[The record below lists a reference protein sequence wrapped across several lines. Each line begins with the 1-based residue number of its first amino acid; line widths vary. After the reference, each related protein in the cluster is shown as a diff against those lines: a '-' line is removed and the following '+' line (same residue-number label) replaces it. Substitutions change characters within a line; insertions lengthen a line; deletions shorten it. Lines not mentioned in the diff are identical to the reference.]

1 MRLLTLA
8 SVLSLIGVG
17 LLTGIGPFPTGAP
30 ETADERDAV
39 SGAVA
44 SSAHG
49 TPVPEDGMS
58 GGTEHGAV
66 VHVTEQRYPV
76 SGTTERDILHSM
88 RTDGPNTGGSSFFG
102 LTGSESSFQIQPRMD
117 GEHCVAD
124 DVRVELAVTITLP
137 EWEPIG
143 DAPYEVQRDW
153 SRFSTALKRHE
164 DGHRQIAADG
174 ANATRE
180 ALQQLRRTTCGQVEA
195 DARQLAQ
202 RIADQTEAEHIRYDR
217 ETDHGRTQGAEW
229 PLP

>member
-17 LLTGIGPFPTGAP
+17 LLTGIGPFPAGSPPVQEDGAIG
-30 ETADERDAV
+30 
-39 SGAVA
+39 GAVG

-49 TPVPEDGMS
+49 VPVPPRAA
-58 GGTEHGAV
+58 GGGIEGGV
-66 VHVTEQRYPV
+66 VVNVAEQHYTV
-76 SGTTERDILHSM
+76 SGTTEAEILHSM
-88 RTDGPNTGGSSFFG
+88 RAMGPQTGGSSFFG
-102 LTGSESSFQIQPRMD
+102 LTGSESSFQLQPKME
-117 GEHCVAD
+117 GESCVAD

-137 EWEPIG
+137 EWEAHG
-143 DAPYEVQRDW
+143 DVPYELQRDW

-164 DGHRQIAADG
+164 DRHRQIAADG

-180 ALQQLRRTTCGQVEA
+180 ALQSLRRATCQQVEA
-195 DARQLAQ
+195 DARQLAR
-202 RIADQTEAEHIRYDR
+202 RIADETEAEHNRFDR